1 MKAIDLDER
10 RDLILHGDMKKTIIT
25 LATPIVLNNIIQTLY
40 NLVDS
45 YWVSGIGEISFAA
58 TGFIW
63 PVMFLF
69 ISIGIGLSIAST
81 SLISQLIGRGDVQK
95 VKTYKENV
103 YILTIIL
110 SIILVS
116 IGIVFSSTILKLMG
130 AEGKLFEE
138 SKAYLDILY
147 LGIPFVFI
155 FFSTNSMFQSAGDTR
170 TPTIVS
176 GISTIINAV
185 LDPIF
190 IYDKIPFIGLQG
202 LNMGIKGAGL
212 ATILSQAFMAII
224 LIISAIKKGLIDINF
239 FKYKFD
245 SAACKK
251 IISIGVPSC
260 VGQSGEALGFIILN
274 TFVLSYGQDTL
285 TAFVTINRVT
295 SIISQ
300 PPGGIGQSIV
310 SIVGQNKGVK
320 NYDRVKLAFRTACN
334 MSNFICIL
342 GSIVVWIFRDQ
353 VLGIFLNNASENL
366 MYLSRE
372 YLFFILLTNFCMG
385 LYNVYQGLFQ
395 GSGKTDLAM
404 KMLLGRLWVLRIP
417 MILVFK
423 HVFMMG
429 PIAIWLAMSLSNLC
443 TSLYGYIL
451 YRKGNWKG
459 DII

>member
-1 MKAIDLDER
+1 MSLNLEER
-10 RDLILHGDMKKTIIT
+10 KNLILHGDMNKAIIT
-25 LATPIVLNNIIQTLY
+25 LATPIVLNNLIQTLY

-45 YWVSGIGEISFAA
+45 FWVSGIGETSFAA
-58 TGFIW
+58 IGFVW
-63 PVMFLF
+63 PIVFLF
-69 ISIGIGLSIAST
+69 ISIGIGLSIAGT
-81 SLISQLIGRGDVQK
+81 GIISQLIGRSD
-95 VKTYKENV
+95 YKQAKIYRENL
-103 YILTIIL
+103 YILTFIL
-110 SIILVS
+110 SIIVVVLGILSSGS
-116 IGIVFSSTILKLMG
+116 IIRLMG
-130 AEGKLFEE
+130 AKGDLYTE
-138 SKAYLDILY
+138 SKDYLEILY
-147 LGIPFVFI
+147 LGFPFVYLYFA
-155 FFSTNSMFQSAGDTR
+155 TNSIFQSSGDTK
-170 TPTIVS
+170 TPTIIS
-176 GISTIINAV
+176 GISAVINMV
-185 LDPIF
+185 CDPIF
-190 IYDKIPFIGLQG
+190 IYEKIPFVGFKG
-202 LNMGIKGAGL
+202 FNMGIKGAAI
-212 ATILSQAFMAII
+212 ATVISQVFMAIA
-224 LIISAIKKGLIDINF
+224 IIIIASKKGLIDLDF
-239 FKYKFD
+239 FKYKYEKNA
-245 SAACKK
+245 SNK
-251 IISIGVPSC
+251 ILSIALPSC
-260 VGQSGEALGFIILN
+260 IGQSGEALGFIILN
-274 TFVLSYGQDTL
+274 VFVLSYGQDTL
-285 TAFVTINRVT
+285 TAFVTVNRVT
-295 SIISQ
+295 SIISM

-366 MYLSRE
+366 MTLSRE

>member
-1 MKAIDLDER
+1 
-10 RDLILHGDMKKTIIT
+10 
-25 LATPIVLNNIIQTLY
+25 
-40 NLVDS
+40 
-45 YWVSGIGEISFAA
+45 
-58 TGFIW
+58 
-63 PVMFLF
+63 
-69 ISIGIGLSIAST
+69 
-81 SLISQLIGRGDVQK
+81 
-95 VKTYKENV
+95 
-103 YILTIIL
+103 
-110 SIILVS
+110 
-116 IGIVFSSTILKLMG
+116 MG

-176 GISTIINAV
+176 GISTIINAI

-224 LIISAIKKGLIDINF
+224 LIICAIKKGLIDINF

>member
-1 MKAIDLDER
+1 MKTIDLEER

-45 YWVSGIGEISFAA
+45 YWVAGIGEISFAA

-69 ISIGIGLSIAST
+69 ISIGMGLSIAST
-81 SLISQLIGRGDVQK
+81 GIISQLMGRGDAQR

-103 YILTIIL
+103 YILTALL
-110 SIILVS
+110 SIIVVS
-116 IGIVFSSTILKLMG
+116 VGLLCSSTILRSMG
-130 AEGKLFEE
+130 AEGKLFQE

-147 LGIPFVFI
+147 LGCPFVFF
-155 FFSTNSMFQSAGDTR
+155 FFSTNSIFQSAGDTR
-170 TPTIVS
+170 TPTIIS
-176 GISTIINAV
+176 GISTIINML
-185 LDPIF
+185 LDPVF
-190 IYDKIPFIGLQG
+190 IYEEIPFIGLRG

-212 ATILSQAFMAII
+212 ATIISQAFMAIA
-224 LIISAIKKGLIDINF
+224 IIIIAHKKGLINLNV
-239 FKYKFD
+239 FKYSFD
-245 SAACKK
+245 ASACRK

-260 VGQSGEALGFIILN
+260 IGQSGEAVGFIILN
-274 TFVLSYGQDTL
+274 TFVLSYGQDAL

-320 NYDRVKLAFRTACN
+320 NFDRVKEAFRTACN
-334 MSNFICIL
+334 MSNVICVL
-342 GSIVVWIFRDQ
+342 GSIIVWIFRDQ
-353 VLGIFLNNASENL
+353 VLALFLKDASENL
-366 MYLSRE
+366 MYLSKQF
-372 YLFFILLTNFCMG
+372 LFFILITNFCMG

-423 HVFMMG
+423 HILMMG
-429 PIAIWLAMSLSNLC
+429 PIAIWLAMSLSNLF

>member
-1 MKAIDLDER
+1 MKKLDLDER
-10 RDLILHGDMKKTIIT
+10 RDLILHGDMNKAIIT

-45 YWVSGIGEISFAA
+45 YWVAGIGETSFAA

-63 PVMFLF
+63 PIMFLF

-81 SLISQLIGRGDVQK
+81 GIISQLIGRGDIK
-95 VKTYKENV
+95 KAETYKENV
-103 YILTIIL
+103 YILTALL
-110 SIILVS
+110 SILVVS
-116 IGIVFSSTILKLMG
+116 IGLLFSSGIIRLMG
-130 AEGKLFEE
+130 ADGKLYEE

-147 LGIPFVFI
+147 LGFPFVFI
-155 FFSTNSMFQSAGDTR
+155 FFSTNSIFQSAGDTR
-170 TPTIVS
+170 TPTIIS
-176 GISTIINAV
+176 GISAV
-185 LDPIF
+185 LNMLMDPIF
-190 IYDKIPFIGLQG
+190 IYETVPFLGIKG

-212 ATILSQAFMAII
+212 ATIMSQVFMAVA
-224 LIISAIKKGLIDINF
+224 LLISAHKKNLINLNF
-239 FKYKFD
+239 FKYKYN
-245 SAACKK
+245 SEACKK
-251 IISIGVPSC
+251 IISIAIPSC

-274 TFVLSYGQDTL
+274 TFVLSYGQDAL

-320 NYDRVKLAFRTACN
+320 NFDRVKLAFRKACN
-334 MSNFICIL
+334 MSNIVCIL
-342 GSIVVWIFRDQ
+342 GAIIIWIFRDQ
-353 VLGIFLNNASENL
+353 VLSIFLKDASENV
-366 MYLSRE
+366 MYLSRQF
-372 YLFFILLTNFCMG
+372 LFFILITNFCMG
-385 LYNVYQGLFQ
+385 LYSVYQGLFQ

-423 HVFMMG
+423 HIFLMG

-443 TSLYGYIL
+443 TAIYGYIL

-459 DII
+459 EII